1 MFPGKSRLAFGLAA
15 TAAAL
20 CLLSAAL
27 PAYLA
32 GDARSALTAFGLL
45 SCASGAAFAAW
56 SLCRKEHTV
65 PAAGDPNGLRLLEGV
80 AGALRDGLNTIRGFS
95 ELLVLSGGAARDG
108 PEFRSACR
116 FILENSADL
125 TCFVAN
131 LQDFVRYEQGRL
143 RLVEQ
148 QVDAAELIEAA
159 LGLCRGTAER
169 ADVVIV
175 ATLLEGLELRCDAFR
190 VRGAVVNMVL
200 WAAGS
205 APPGSKITVRFLR
218 LPGGAVALAVNSL
231 GQLPKTSQADCLFEP
246 RLSLDGLNGLALP
259 IARRVALLHS
269 GDLTIDGGCGAGST
283 ARFILPPHRVMWPER
298 AETRENRAA

>member
-1 MFPGKSRLAFGLAA
+1 LAFGLAA

-56 SLCRKEHTV
+56 SLCRKEQTV
-65 PAAGDPNGLRLLEGV
+65 PVASGDPDGLRLLEGV

-108 PEFRSACR
+108 PDFRNACR
-116 FILENSADL
+116 FIFENSADL
-125 TCFVAN
+125 TSFVAN

-190 VRGAVVNMVL
+190 VRGAVANMVL

-205 APPGSKITVRFLR
+205 APPGSKIAVRFLR
-218 LPGGAVALAVNSL
+218 LPGGAVALAVSSL
-231 GQLPKTSQADCLFEP
+231 AKLPRAADGLFEP
-246 RLSLDGLNGLALP
+246 RFPLDGLNGLALP